1 MVLQQ
6 NTVVD
11 YCVMV
16 LSYSF
21 MVLLSTCQFSAVWN
35 CKKK

>member
-6 NTVVD
+6 STVVD
-11 YCVMV
+11 YCVV